1 MRVYVTQKDID
12 EGEVGACGSCPV
24 ALAMGRLFP
33 HLAPVVQQ
41 TRVHYRPRQGSHW
54 LRDERGMPAPEE
66 VREFV
71 RRFDGGNDVEPFHF
85 DLPTSLG
92 RELA

>member
-12 EGEVGACGSCPV
+12 KGEVGDCSYCPV

-33 HLAPVVQQ
+33 NLEPVVQP
-41 TRVHYRPRQGSHW
+41 TRVHYRIRGRKTHY
-54 LRDERGMPAPEE
+54 ERGMPAPKE
-66 VREFV
+66 VWEFIND
-71 RRFDGGNDVEPFHF
+71 FDEHKPVEPFHF

-92 RELA
+92 RTA

>member
-12 EGEVGACGSCPV
+12 QGEIGGCTSCPV
-24 ALAMGRLFP
+24 ALALGRLFP
-33 HLAPVVQQ
+33 HLKTIVQPTRLYYRTRGPIWQRRQRAMDAPK
-41 TRVHYRPRQGSHW
+41 
-54 LRDERGMPAPEE
+54 E
-66 VREFV
+66 VRIFV
-71 RRFDGGNDVEPFHF
+71 DDFDEGKPVEPFHF